1 MPIYVYE
8 ILEADGQPGDQ
19 FELRQ
24 SIHDPALTVHPE
36 SGKPVRRVIQPAYVA
51 GSHSQ
56 MAIGKNLK
64 DTKKLESLG
73 FTRYERQKDGS
84 YEKTA
89 GKGPSMIRNQK

>member
-1 MPIYVYE
+1 MPVYVYE
-8 ILEADGQPGDQ
+8 ILEADGQPGER
-19 FELRQ
+19 FEIRQ

-64 DTKKLESLG
+64 DTKKLEQLG
-73 FTRYERQKDGS
+73 FTRYEKQKDGS

-89 GKGPSMIRNQK
+89 GKGPSMIRKQH